1 MSEKPS
7 YEELTKRVQELEQAE
22 LQHRQ
27 VEEKLRESEEWF
39 RQVVENVR
47 EVFWLR
53 DRHTGRIL
61 YISPAYETIWGRT
74 VEEMYRKGPS
84 FMENVHPED
93 KERVSVS
100 HKAMYE
106 EDRPF
111 DEEYR
116 MIRPDHSIRWV
127 RTRCYPVFNQ
137 NGEVTRYACVAEDI
151 TERKKS
157 EEALRGSEDR
167 YRLLADNTLDVI
179 WTMNLDLEFTY
190 VNPACFNLT
199 GYTPEEWIGSRL
211 QEHCDEENFAKMVQV
226 IADEMAKGPESSGV
240 ILEAVM
246 LKKNR
251 EPILFEIHG
260 KVIYDDNDQPT
271 SLQGITHDISE
282 RKRMEEA
289 LRKSE
294 DWLQSI
300 LRVAPTGIG
309 VVRDRILLE
318 VNPHLCEMTGYKKED
333 LIGKSARILYATQE
347 DFEYVGRE
355 KYRQIAK
362 RGSGTV
368 ETRFQRKDGSIINVL
383 LASTPMNP
391 SDLSKGVTFTAL
403 DITERKKAEEALK
416 QSERSFAALAEN
428 ANDGIIVAGNNGAFL
443 YANRNASEITG
454 YSVDELCKI
463 GTKEL
468 AHPNEVPR
476 LIENL
481 KRRLEGEDV
490 PKQYETAI
498 VHKQGKVVPVEI
510 TAAKTSWHGYAAD
523 LIVLR
528 DIAERKRAEE
538 EREKLHDQLF
548 QAQKMESVGR
558 LAGGVAHDFNNMLG
572 VILGRAEMIL
582 IGMQPEDPFYA
593 DLKEIQK
600 AGKRSADLTRQL
612 LAFARKQTIAPK
624 VLNLNDTVEG
634 MLKMLRRLIGED
646 INLLWKPDAHLWPVK
661 MDAAQM
667 DQILTNLCVNARGAI
682 AGTGNI
688 AIETENVVL
697 DEAFCAAH
705 EGFIP
710 GEYVMLSV
718 SDDGCGMDEA
728 TQAQIFEPFFTTKGV
743 GEGTGLGSATVYG
756 IVKQNNGFINVYSE
770 VGKGTTFKI
779 YIPRHEG
786 AIVKETAT
794 DSTETLKG
802 HGETILL
809 VEDDPSILN
818 MGKTMLERLG
828 YTVLAAE
835 DSSQV
840 LNLAKEHKGQIH
852 LLMTDVVM
860 PTDERKRPGPA
871 DKNPES

>member
-53 DRHTGRIL
+53 DRHNGRIL
-61 YISPAYETIWGRT
+61 YISPACETIWNRT

-84 FMENVHPED
+84 FMENVYPED
-93 KERVSVS
+93 EERVSVS
-100 HKAMYE
+100 RRALYE
-106 EDRPF
+106 ENQPF

-116 MIRPDHSIRWV
+116 MMRPDYSIRWV
-127 RTRCYPVFNQ
+127 RMRCYPVFNQ
-137 NGEVTRYACVAEDI
+137 NGEVNRYA
-151 TERKKS
+151 
-157 EEALRGSEDR
+157 
-167 YRLLADNTLDVI
+167 
-179 WTMNLDLEFTY
+179 F
-190 VNPACFNLT
+190 
-199 GYTPEEWIGSRL
+199 
-211 QEHCDEENFAKMVQV
+211 
-226 IADEMAKGPESSGV
+226 
-240 ILEAVM
+240 
-246 LKKNR
+246 
-251 EPILFEIHG
+251 
-260 KVIYDDNDQPT
+260 
-271 SLQGITHDISE
+271 
-282 RKRMEEA
+282 
-289 LRKSE
+289 
-294 DWLQSI
+294 
-300 LRVAPTGIG
+300 
-309 VVRDRILLE
+309 VVE
-318 VNPHLCEMTGYKKED
+318 
-333 LIGKSARILYATQE
+333 
-347 DFEYVGRE
+347 
-355 KYRQIAK
+355 
-362 RGSGTV
+362 
-368 ETRFQRKDGSIINVL
+368 
-383 LASTPMNP
+383 
-391 SDLSKGVTFTAL
+391 
-403 DITERKKAEEALK
+403 DITERKKAEGALQ
-416 QSERSFAALAEN
+416 QSKRSFEALAEN
-428 ANDGIIVAGNNGAFL
+428 ANDGIIVAGNNGDFL

-661 MDAAQM
+661 MDAAQV
-667 DQILTNLCVNARGAI
+667 DQILANLCVNARGAI

-743 GEGTGLGSATVYG
+743 GEGTGLGLATVYG
-756 IVKQNNGFINVYSE
+756 IVKQNNSFIDFHSE

-786 AIVKETAT
+786 ATVKETT
-794 DSTETLKG
+794 SDSTKTLKG

-860 PTDERKRPGPA
+860 PKMSGKDLAQQIGTL
-871 DKNPES
+871 NPEIKVLFMSGYTANVIAHQGILDEEVPFIQKPFSMKDLATKVREALE